1 MLNFNH
7 IGRNLFIR
15 LEKSLRS
22 RKRTSRH
29 GPPREIGW
37 ELGVVNLKILR
48 RAIAVGVM
56 FELLLVVAAH
66 YRPWLKHAFL
76 MFCCM
81 LIAGVA
87 GLLYA
92 RDLARGFRAGALGG
106 GAVGASCGVVAVAVS
121 NILGDRPDLF
131 SPWGVMVLTFTGIV
145 GGLFGQLDAL
155 FKAFIR
161 SQK

>member
-1 MLNFNH
+1 M
-7 IGRNLFIR
+7 
-15 LEKSLRS
+15 
-22 RKRTSRH
+22 
-29 GPPREIGW
+29 
-37 ELGVVNLKILR
+37 VNLKILR

-66 YRPWLKHAFL
+66 YRPWLKHTFL
-76 MFCCM
+76 MFGCM

-106 GAVGASCGVVAVAVS
+106 GAAGALCGVVAVVAYNLFGDEP
-121 NILGDRPDLF
+121 NIDIPLGVL
-131 SPWGVMVLTFTGIV
+131 VLTLTGIV
-145 GGLFGQLDAL
+145 GGLFGQLDAM

>member
-1 MLNFNH
+1 M
-7 IGRNLFIR
+7 
-15 LEKSLRS
+15 
-22 RKRTSRH
+22 
-29 GPPREIGW
+29 
-37 ELGVVNLKILR
+37 VNLKILR

-66 YRPWLKHAFL
+66 YRPWLKQTFL
-76 MFCCM
+76 MFGCM

-106 GAVGASCGVVAVAVS
+106 GAAGALCGVVAVAVS
-121 NILGDRPDLF
+121 NVFGDRPDLYI
-131 SPWGVMVLTFTGIV
+131 PWGVMVLTFTGIV
-145 GGLFGQLDAL
+145 GGLFGQLDAI